1 MQKLFDF
8 LNSGLGLVLAGAVV
22 GAFGMFTW
30 QRMAWLFKQKY
41 LREQVML
48 DRKIALI
55 ERINA
60 DVGTLVADADSVI
73 AVIVDKDSPNQHK
86 QIIETYNKEK
96 AKWFGLS
103 ASYQALLGFYF
114 PDQVAAMFM
123 EKIIGATQDLD
134 VRVALFSRQGTDQ
147 SQNAVYN
154 ASNNVRSQLQVWN
167 KLAMGNLQSD

>member
-8 LNSGLGLVLAGAVV
+8 LNSGFGLVLAGAVV
-22 GAFGMFTW
+22 GVFGLFTW
-30 QRMAWLFKQKY
+30 QRLGWLFKQKY
-41 LREQVML
+41 LREQIML

-60 DVGTLVADADSVI
+60 DVGALVADADSVI
-73 AVIVDKDSPNQHK
+73 AVIVKKGSPNQRT
-86 QIIETYNKEK
+86 QIIEAYNEEQ

-123 EKIIGATQDLD
+123 KKVIGATQDLD
-134 VRVALFSRQGTDQ
+134 VRVSLFSRQATDQ
-147 SQNAVYN
+147 SQKAVYK
-154 ASNNVRSQLQVWN
+154 ASHDVRSHLQVWN